1 MSKAAAAV
9 LLLALPAS
17 GWAANSAYNFSPTAV
32 EGSARAVGTGGSI
45 LASPKDYSAV
55 FVNPA
60 GLGGLAGDG
69 VDFGSDSNSIDN
81 FVVDVSNPKARALN
95 DPLKF
100 SFFGFRYVTE
110 NGWGFG
116 FAEQT
121 PYQLDDAFSG
131 TTKVTRGG
139 RGGGTVTGKD
149 STEIKATT
157 TIYTLAAAKSYL
169 DKRLSVGLAA
179 NYIQLSESYD
189 FQPGLAGGT
198 PVSHLR
204 ATNDAFS
211 ADVGLLAQPYKWLQ
225 AAAVFKMGWRV
236 PFEASRNADA
246 LGSNNL
252 PVQAFRDG
260 KSPDKL
266 SLGLRWAP
274 SRYFSLMTQSNI
286 VFGMK
291 DTAVVGSGLFPG
303 VDGSLSVGQTTTIDG
318 HWGFE
323 VIPVDEP
330 DLTMKFWAGGYLEN
344 TGIQGGYTRYHRT
357 AGASFQPWFLGLSM
371 AIDDAELYN
380 NFTVGLGID
389 MLEVAQRV
397 SKKYGWKLPL

>member
-1 MSKAAAAV
+1 MSLFTFAALIVTLAA
-9 LLLALPAS
+9 PAR
-17 GWAANSAYNFSPTAV
+17 AANTAYGFSPTAV

-69 VDFGSDSNSIDN
+69 VDFGSDSNNIDN
-81 FVVDVSNPKARALN
+81 FIVDVSNPKARALN

-100 SFFGFRYVTE
+100 SFYGFRYVTTD
-110 NGWGFG
+110 GWGFG
-116 FAEQT
+116 FAAQT
-121 PYQLDDAFSG
+121 PYQLDDVFAG
-131 TTKVTRGG
+131 TTKVGKGSTAKS
-139 RGGGTVTGKD
+139 GKD
-149 STEIKATT
+149 HTEIKATT
-157 TIYTLAAAKSYL
+157 TIYTVAAAKTYL

-179 NYIQLSESYD
+179 NYIQVAESYD
-189 FQPGLAGGT
+189 FQPGVAGAS
-198 PVSHLR
+198 PEAHLR
-204 ATNDAFS
+204 ATNDALS
-211 ADVGLLAQPYKWLQ
+211 ADVGLLASPWKWLQ

-236 PFEASRNADA
+236 PFDPSRNADA
-246 LGSNNL
+246 LGSNST

-260 KSPDKL
+260 KTPDKL
-266 SLGLRWAP
+266 SVGLRWSP
-274 SRYFSLMTQSNI
+274 SRYFGLMAQSN
-286 VFGMK
+286 VAFAMK

-303 VDGSLSVGQTTTIDG
+303 VAGSLSVGQTTTVDG

-323 VIPVDEP
+323 IVPVDEP

-344 TGIQGGYTRYHRT
+344 TGLQGGYTRYHRT

-380 NFTVGLGID
+380 NFTVGLGVD